1 MSMYK
6 DKLTIVDI
14 ENYSNIKIN
23 NSNILFL
30 NKGKI
35 DYKNSKIIELDI
47 NKQKIFKKKFLYDFE
62 NFFHDLKKQ
71 FEKKLNHIN
80 PQELELF
87 NLRNDKINY
96 FEKLCLILY
105 LEKFHKK
112 FKSVE
117 LIIDDQK
124 YLKVYTSVLKKFD
137 LRLIKKQKKHI
148 SISIKF
154 QFFKFLFKS
163 IYFIILSKIIF
174 SSQKFNKNNK
184 ILNLSIYPYL
194 YNKKKKIDLY
204 NCSKD
209 LKLNFSLTDETHL
222 NLNFNKYLG
231 HIINLKKIENIIP
244 VENYIN
250 FKDYFL
256 LIKKFN
262 IDHSI
267 LSRYLKKKSI
277 KFKNIEMKYLIV
289 EHLWISFLNR
299 YKLSI
304 YENALRRV
312 FTKQKV
318 EKFNYFLFEYSF
330 GFFLSRVIKKNYPKL
345 KTIGFQHGIFSK
357 YLLWLNILRNDD
369 EKNIYL
375 PDKIVCNQKQ
385 SYQAYKKYASKVQ
398 LISKKNINEKFPKI
412 YNKSENILVFPGQHD
427 LFDCYNFFIKNKKF
441 SNKKIFIKLHPNNK
455 KEIISERNNIKIVNR
470 IDYKL
475 SYRIYMSPTTTMIY
489 MFKNLNKKFNLIK
502 FNYKFNLQ

>member
-47 NKQKIFKKKFLYDFE
+47 NKQKFFKKKYLYDLE

-71 FEKKLNHIN
+71 IEKKLNYIN

-96 FEKLCLILY
+96 FEKLCVILY

-174 SSQKFNKNNK
+174 SSQKFNTNNK

-194 YNKKKKIDLY
+194 YNKKKKL
-204 NCSKD
+204 
-209 LKLNFSLTDETHL
+209 
-222 NLNFNKYLG
+222 
-231 HIINLKKIENIIP
+231 
-244 VENYIN
+244 
-250 FKDYFL
+250 
-256 LIKKFN
+256 
-262 IDHSI
+262 
-267 LSRYLKKKSI
+267 
-277 KFKNIEMKYLIV
+277 
-289 EHLWISFLNR
+289 
-299 YKLSI
+299 
-304 YENALRRV
+304 
-312 FTKQKV
+312 
-318 EKFNYFLFEYSF
+318 
-330 GFFLSRVIKKNYPKL
+330 
-345 KTIGFQHGIFSK
+345 
-357 YLLWLNILRNDD
+357 
-369 EKNIYL
+369 
-375 PDKIVCNQKQ
+375 
-385 SYQAYKKYASKVQ
+385 
-398 LISKKNINEKFPKI
+398 
-412 YNKSENILVFPGQHD
+412 
-427 LFDCYNFFIKNKKF
+427 
-441 SNKKIFIKLHPNNK
+441 IFI
-455 KEIISERNNIKIVNR
+455 IVVKI
-470 IDYKL
+470 
-475 SYRIYMSPTTTMIY
+475 
-489 MFKNLNKKFNLIK
+489 
-502 FNYKFNLQ
+502 